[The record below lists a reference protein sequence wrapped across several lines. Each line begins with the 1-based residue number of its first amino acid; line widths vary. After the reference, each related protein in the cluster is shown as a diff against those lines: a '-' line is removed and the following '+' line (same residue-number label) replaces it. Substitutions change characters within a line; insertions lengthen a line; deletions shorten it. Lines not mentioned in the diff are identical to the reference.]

1 MLRENLI
8 DLLALRAV
16 AQDRSFT
23 KAAAKLGFSQST
35 LSHTIREL
43 EARLGSAANP
53 HHTQRR
59 SHRGGRA
66 SAAVDW
72 AGSGSHRG
80 RAGGV
85 ERLPRPSSRH
95 NPHHLQ

>member
-43 EARLGSAANP
+43 EARLGS
-53 HHTQRR
+53 
-59 SHRGGRA
+59 GC
-66 SAAVDW
+66 
-72 AGSGSHRG
+72 
-80 RAGGV
+80 
-85 ERLPRPSSRH
+85 
-95 NPHHLQ
+95 